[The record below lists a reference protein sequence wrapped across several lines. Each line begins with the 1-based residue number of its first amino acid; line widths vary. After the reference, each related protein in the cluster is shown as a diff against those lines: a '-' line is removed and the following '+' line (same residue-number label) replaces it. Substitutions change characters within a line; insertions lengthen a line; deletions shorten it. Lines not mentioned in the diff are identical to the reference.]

1 MLIVVVDESVF
12 VMVPSA
18 ARLPVL
24 VKVVCTAAAR
34 TTMLLRSIDSPVGSV
49 PVWWIV
55 LLALW
60 LDCLVPVV
68 IDVPVVLSLP
78 SLKRS
83 GLRNSPSSL
92 RRSMD

>member
-24 VKVVCTAAAR
+24 VKLVCTAVAS
-34 TTMLLRSIDSPVGSV
+34 TTMLLRSIHSPVGSV

-60 LDCLVPVV
+60 ADCSVPVV
-68 IDVPVVLSLP
+68 IDVPHVLSLP
-78 SLKRS
+78 
-83 GLRNSPSSL
+83 GLVSEAA
-92 RRSMD
+92 